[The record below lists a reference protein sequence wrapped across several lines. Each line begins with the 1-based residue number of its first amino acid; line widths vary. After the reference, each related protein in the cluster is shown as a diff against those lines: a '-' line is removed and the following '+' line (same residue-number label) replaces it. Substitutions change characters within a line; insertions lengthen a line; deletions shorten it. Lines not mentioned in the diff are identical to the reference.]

1 MFATRH
7 TNPDLAAFPE
17 MVVNGLHA
25 ADAQTLLHAVVP
37 VPLDERVRDRIVA
50 ETQGN
55 PLALVEW
62 PRRMSPAELAG
73 GFGMPAKLSMTDRI
87 EETFRREVASL
98 PAPTQQFLTV
108 AAAEPTGD
116 PVIVWHAASGLGVVP
131 HDATPAIDAGL
142 VDIGVRVSFRHP
154 LVRSAAYNGAE
165 LSDRQAAHR
174 ELAAATDPDLDP
186 DRRAWH
192 RALAAPGPDESVA
205 RALEQ
210 SADRA
215 RARGGCSAAGALLER
230 SVALTVDPTR
240 RAQRVVAAAA
250 AHLDGGSFES
260 AAGLLALAEMTLLD
274 ETGHAQVDLLRA
286 SHAMSHGDVRDTP
299 ELFLSAAR
307 RFEPIAPELSAMLYL
322 YAFLTTVFLSGLA
335 GEVDMQEVVLTASKV
350 PLTEDPTAS
359 EWLLDGLVRFTLE
372 GPAAGAASLRQA
384 LGVNL
389 DDAFGDQDIHGLGN
403 LASAADALW
412 DADALRTLAV
422 RHVKVTRELGALNM
436 LPTALNTLAI
446 IDLFEGDLDGAAA
459 AIAEATQLAEA
470 SGSNRVPSAPATRA
484 ALLGDESAE
493 QAIDDQIATATAARH
508 GFALMTAYWARAT
521 LCNARGDYE
530 EALAAA
536 TEALR
541 HPGPHGSQLWYH
553 EHVEAAV
560 RCGQSSVAEPTCA
573 FLSETAGA
581 SSSDWALGILA
592 RSRALLADGNVA
604 EELYRKAIDRL
615 DRTPIRLELARS
627 HLLYGEWLRPRTVA
641 SIRARNCAR
650 PMKCSRRWVCHAFA
664 ERTRHELLAT
674 GETVR
679 KRTADAIDELTSQ
692 EAHIARLA
700 ADGKTNP
707 EIGAQLFI
715 SPRTVEWH
723 LRKVFVKLD
732 VASRRELRDALPSQ
746 TPTAP
751 S

>member
-1 MFATRH
+1 MIGLAILNLFSAASGDAPLLCVIDDAHWLDRESAQVLAFVARRLQADPVGLVFATRH
-7 TNPDLAAFPE
+7 TNPDLAGFPE

-25 ADAQTLLHAVVP
+25 GDAQTLLHAVVP

-50 ETQGN
+50 ETHGN

-87 EETFRREVASL
+87 EESFRREVASL

-116 PVIVWHAASGLGVVP
+116 PVIVWRAASGLGVVS

-165 LSDRQAAHR
+165 LSDRQTAHR

-192 RALAAPGPDESVA
+192 HALAAPGPDENIAQRSSNPPI
-205 RALEQ
+205 AL
-210 SADRA
+210 R
-215 RARGGCSAAGALLER
+215 RAAGARLRARCSSDQSR
-230 SVALTVDPTR
+230 SLSIRHDTP
-240 RAQRVVAAAA
+240 QRVVAAAT

-286 SHAMSHGDVRDTP
+286 SHAMSHGDSRDAP
-299 ELFLSAAR
+299 ELFLSPAR

-322 YAFLTTVFLSGLA
+322 YALLTTVFLSGLA

-350 PLTEDPTAS
+350 PLAEDPTAS
-359 EWLLDGLVRFTLE
+359 EWLLDGLVRFMLE

-403 LASAADALW
+403 LAAAASALW
-412 DADALRTLAV
+412 DGDALRTLAV

-459 AIAEATQLAEA
+459 RSRRRRSLQRQAAAIAFRRRPLPAPRCWATK
-470 SGSNRVPSAPATRA
+470 APNKRSTTRSQPR
-484 ALLGDESAE
+484 LPR
-493 QAIDDQIATATAARH
+493 ATAS
-508 GFALMTAYWARAT
+508 L
-521 LCNARGDYE
+521 
-530 EALAAA
+530 
-536 TEALR
+536 
-541 HPGPHGSQLWYH
+541 
-553 EHVEAAV
+553 
-560 RCGQSSVAEPTCA
+560 
-573 FLSETAGA
+573 
-581 SSSDWALGILA
+581 
-592 RSRALLADGNVA
+592 
-604 EELYRKAIDRL
+604 
-615 DRTPIRLELARS
+615 
-627 HLLYGEWLRPRTVA
+627 
-641 SIRARNCAR
+641 
-650 PMKCSRRWVCHAFA
+650 
-664 ERTRHELLAT
+664 
-674 GETVR
+674 
-679 KRTADAIDELTSQ
+679 
-692 EAHIARLA
+692 
-700 ADGKTNP
+700 
-707 EIGAQLFI
+707 
-715 SPRTVEWH
+715 
-723 LRKVFVKLD
+723 
-732 VASRRELRDALPSQ
+732 
-746 TPTAP
+746 
-751 S
+751 